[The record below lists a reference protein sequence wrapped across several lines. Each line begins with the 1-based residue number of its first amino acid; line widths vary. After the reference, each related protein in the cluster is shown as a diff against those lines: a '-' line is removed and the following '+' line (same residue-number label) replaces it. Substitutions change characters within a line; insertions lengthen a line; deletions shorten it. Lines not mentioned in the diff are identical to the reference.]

1 MQNLTIIRNSL
12 PGAQTWAIWGAQ
24 PLPHPHQHR
33 PQPRAAGRALAV
45 TPGDRQGPAAAA
57 AASATESIPVICI
70 VMCLGSEINEPH
82 RAAPRSP
89 PQDKTPPDRPQ
100 RSAAKLHAQSGA
112 SATAPQTSLGFSPA
126 FGPSDFCT
134 HIGKPPRG
142 FPFQDPLGA
151 VGSRLRVSPRA
162 PQEQSL
168 GQGQQLPV
176 RPSRLR
182 QPPLFQGCKS
192 RHGAFFFFCF
202 FLLGSSSGHICVLAA
217 SNAAFT
223 NLPWIYLLQHRPL
236 N

>member
-12 PGAQTWAIWGAQ
+12 PGVQTWAIWGAQ

-33 PQPRAAGRALAV
+33 PQPRAAGRAPAV

-57 AASATESIPVICI
+57 ASAAESIPVICI

-82 RAAPRSP
+82 RAAPRSLL
-89 PQDKTPPDRPQ
+89 QDKTPPDRPQ
-100 RSAAKLHAQSGA
+100 RSAAKRHAQSGA
-112 SATAPQTSLGFSPA
+112 SAMAPQTSLGFSPA